1 MTISIACSCCANVN
15 VALLSYE
22 MSPFPPVVTFALH
35 PSTLYNFY
43 IWLHVTSPCRLL
55 TALDDD
61 MDEATE
67 SMNFVMGRLGK
78 LLKTKSE
85 SCNSVT
91 NISVFET

>member
-1 MTISIACSCCANVN
+1 MLSSVLMPNKMYSVRIVNMVYRFTFLMTNLVCLCTS
-15 VALLSYE
+15 ALY
-22 MSPFPPVVTFALH
+22 
-35 PSTLYNFY
+35 
-43 IWLHVTSPCRLL
+43 RLL

-85 SCNSVT
+85 WFDSGNS
-91 NISVFET
+91 S

>member
-1 MTISIACSCCANVN
+1 MLFWID
-15 VALLSYE
+15 VAASR
-22 MSPFPPVVTFALH
+22 
-35 PSTLYNFY
+35 
-43 IWLHVTSPCRLL
+43 RLL

-85 SCNSVT
+85 SWRPGLGRSTVLVILCRMT
-91 NISVFET
+91 ALLAA

>member
-1 MTISIACSCCANVN
+1 MLDSVFMPNIFYSVRIVHMVNCPTFLMTNAMCLC
-15 VALLSYE
+15 
-22 MSPFPPVVTFALH
+22 MSA
-35 PSTLYNFY
+35 FY
-43 IWLHVTSPCRLL
+43 RLL

-85 SCNSVT
+85 SFDSR
-91 NISVFET
+91 